1 MKTLNYI
8 DPIVNP
14 EVLLD
19 RPNHH
24 TRFDSHG
31 QGFSW
36 RKSMGNVTE
45 KHFIIKHANGSK
57 ITDTQGNEYIDFNQS
72 QGANIL
78 GHAPAVVLQAT
89 EEALRDGI
97 NHGMPTLAE
106 SLLQKSIQ
114 EAIPSVDKVKL
125 LNSGTEAV
133 KGAIRLAKAFTGKE
147 RVVVIEGANA
157 AIAGTKSNAGT
168 ILPFNNIDVV
178 ARIFSQYRHEIAAVF
193 VEPVL
198 TSNGI
203 VLPNQE
209 YIEFL
214 RKITSENQSLLIF
227 DETNTGFRP
236 RLSGAQGYLNVTPD
250 ITVFGKIIGGGFPIG
265 AIGGKQEIFSI
276 QASQGTDAI
285 INPITAVAGLAILK
299 RLSSP
304 LFYETLNH
312 RSRDFVHYLT
322 EITKDK
328 GITINSFR
336 SMFSM
341 HLPDGNYGAFHK
353 KLKEKGVYLSSSPLE
368 PNYISIAHLPED
380 LNRTLEVLYSVVKT
394 L

>member
-8 DPIVNP
+8 DPIISP
-14 EVLLD
+14 EILLD
-19 RPNHH
+19 KPNHH

-31 QGFSW
+31 QSFSW
-36 RKSMGNVTE
+36 RKSLGNTSE
-45 KHFIIKHANGSK
+45 KRFIIKHANGAK

-147 RVVVIEGANA
+147 RILVIEGANST
-157 AIAGTKSNAGT
+157 IAYSKSNT
-168 ILPFNNIDVV
+168 SSILPFNNTEII
-178 ARIFSQYRHEIAAVF
+178 AETFSKYKEEIAAIF

-203 VLPNQE
+203 ALPNPE
-209 YIEFL
+209 YLPFL
-214 RKITSENQSLLIF
+214 REMATQNQALLIF
-227 DETNTGFRP
+227 DETNTGFRSG
-236 RLSGAQGYLNVTPD
+236 LGGAQGYFKVTPD

-265 AIGGKQEIFSI
+265 AIGGRKDIFSAAET
-276 QASQGTDAI
+276 QTPDVLL
-285 INPITAVAGLAILK
+285 NPITAIAGAVTLQRLA
-299 RLSSP
+299 SP

-312 RSRDFVHYLT
+312 RSRDFIHYLT

-328 GITINSFR
+328 GIAIRSFR
-336 SMFSM
+336 SMFSL
-341 HLPDGNYGAFHK
+341 HFPKNESYELFHK
-353 KLKEKGVYLSSSPLE
+353 KLKEKGVYLSPTAQE

-380 LNRTLEVLYSVVKT
+380 LNKTLEVTFNVIK
-394 L
+394 